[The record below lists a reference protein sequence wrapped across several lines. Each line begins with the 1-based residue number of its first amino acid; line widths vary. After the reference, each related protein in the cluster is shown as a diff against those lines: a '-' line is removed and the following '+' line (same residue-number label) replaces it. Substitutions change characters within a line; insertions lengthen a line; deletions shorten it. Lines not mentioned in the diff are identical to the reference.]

1 MLIERFLGEKRYYNG
16 LGMLLFL
23 IFCTNVTP
31 VLPIYVVI
39 SQVKYHCGM
48 KPYCLVAI
56 SASLASFP
64 TVFCHDTFSV
74 AMWFYIKLLCF
85 QATIHFPCFHCVNAK
100 GRDGGIHVDV

>member
-23 IFCTNVTP
+23 IFCTRFHVTNVTP
-31 VLPIYVVI
+31 VLPIYVAI

-64 TVFCHDTFSV
+64 TVYKRKGFWNS
-74 AMWFYIKLLCF
+74 I
-85 QATIHFPCFHCVNAK
+85 NA
-100 GRDGGIHVDV
+100 